1 MPHRELEEQRK
12 YMQKWRRANPD
23 LVQQY
28 RRKQVLESAIKKKRL
43 PTPRSIQL
51 YKFTQEEL
59 GTVLASITDHY
70 QIPARRRAR

>member
-23 LVQQY
+23 VVLRY
-28 RRKQVLESAIKKKRL
+28 RRKQVLQSAIKKKRL
-43 PTPRSIQL
+43 PTQRSIQL

-59 GTVLASITDHY
+59 GIVVASITDHY
-70 QIPARRRAR
+70 RIPARRRVR